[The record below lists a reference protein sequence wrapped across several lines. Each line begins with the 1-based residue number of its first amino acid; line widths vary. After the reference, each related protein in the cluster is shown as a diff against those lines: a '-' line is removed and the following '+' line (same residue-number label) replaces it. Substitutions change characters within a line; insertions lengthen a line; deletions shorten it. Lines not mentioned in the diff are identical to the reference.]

1 MDPEL
6 SQATER
12 RADELFRAHQQRLHR
27 HTDHLFAGLMV
38 LQWLAGIAAA
48 YWISPRAWSGTMSWP
63 HLHLRAAVYLGGAI
77 SLFPVLLALFRP
89 GHLST
94 RLVIAV
100 GQGLTSALLI
110 HLTGGRIETH
120 FHVFGSIAFLSFY
133 RDWRVLAP
141 ITLVVSLDH
150 LLRGLYWPES
160 VYGVLSAS
168 GWRWF
173 EHTGWLLFEDV
184 FVIASCRRGVREMR
198 SIATRQAQ
206 LETANALVERGKLAE
221 LRSRFVSMASHEFRT
236 PLTTILAACQ
246 SLVRYIDRMSLEQRL
261 DRLAKIEAEVQ
272 HMTGL
277 LDDVL
282 TIGKADA
289 GKLDFEPARVDLKRL
304 CEEIVAEAQMTAAAT
319 QRLVL
324 ACAEDLTSVTVD
336 PKLVRRILGNLLT
349 NAAKYSPMDAT
360 VSCQVAVRDGQPVFE
375 VRDQG
380 IGIPPEDQARLFEP
394 FHRGTNVGKIP
405 GSGLGLAI
413 TKKAVEIHGGTIAV
427 ESIVGKGTTFVV
439 RLGCPEGA
447 RE

>member
-6 SQATER
+6 TQATER
-12 RADELFRAHQQRLHR
+12 RALALFRADQQRLHQ

-48 YWISPRAWSGTMSWP
+48 FWISPRAWAGTVSWP
-63 HLHLRAAVYLGGAI
+63 HLHVWAAVYLGGTI
-77 SLFPVLLALFRP
+77 SLLPIVLALVRP
-89 GHLST
+89 GRLST

-133 RDWRVLAP
+133 RDWRVLVP
-141 ITLVVSLDH
+141 VTLVVSADH
-150 LLRGLYWPES
+150 LVRGIYWPES

-173 EHTGWLLFEDV
+173 EHTGWMLFEDV

-198 SIATRQAQ
+198 SIATRQAE

-246 SLVRYIDRMSLEQRL
+246 SLVRYIDHMTAEQRR
-261 DRLAKIEAEVQ
+261 DRLAKIETEVQ

-289 GKLDFEPARVDLKRL
+289 GKLDFEPAAVDLKRL
-304 CEEIVAEAQMTAAAT
+304 CEEIVAEAQTTAAAT
-319 QRLVL
+319 QRLL
-324 ACAEDLTSVTVD
+324 FACADGLAPVAVD

-349 NAAKYSPMDAT
+349 NAVKYSPVDAT
-360 VSCQVAVRDGQPVFE
+360 VSCQVAVQDGQPVFE

-380 IGIPPEDQARLFEP
+380 IGIPTEDRARLFEP

-427 ESIVGKGTTFVV
+427 ESSVGKGTTFVV

-447 RE
+447 RG